1 MSKLKIGVIISST
14 RPTRFGEIPAKW
26 ILDKANERPE
36 LAAEIV
42 DLRDFDLPFFD
53 EMASNAWMPSQNPN
67 AVKWQNKISEFDGF
81 IFVVAEYNRA
91 ITGALKNAIDQAYV
105 EWNKKAFGT
114 VGYGTVGGARA
125 IENLRTIGVELQMVS
140 TRSAVHIAG
149 ADFMAVHP
157 GFGGTKT
164 LDDLEGSIGNSTK
177 DMLDQLVWWGT
188 AIKAARDEDAI
199 KTAEAAE

>member
-14 RPTRFGEIPAKW
+14 RPTRFGDLPAKW

-36 LAAEIV
+36 IDAELV

-53 EMASNAWMPSQNPN
+53 EVASNAWAPSQNAN
-67 AVKWQNKISEFDGF
+67 AVKWQNKIGEFDGY

-105 EWNKKAFGT
+105 EWNNKTFGA
-114 VGYGTVGGARA
+114 VGYGSVGGARA
-125 IENLRTIGVELQMVS
+125 IENLRTIGVELQMAS

-149 ADFMAVHP
+149 ADFMSVHP
-157 GFGGTKT
+157 GFGGTKAISEI
-164 LDDLEGSIGNSTK
+164 EGAIGNSAK
-177 DMLDQLVWWGT
+177 DMLDQLVWWGNAT
-188 AIKAARDEDAI
+188 KAARKSDSV
-199 KTAEAAE
+199 TAVAAE

>member
-14 RPTRFGEIPAKW
+14 RPTRFGEKPAQW

-36 LAAEIV
+36 IDAEIV
-42 DLRDFDLPFFD
+42 DLRDFQLPFFD
-53 EMASNAWMPSQNPN
+53 EMASNAWMPSQNAE
-67 AVKWQNKISEFDGF
+67 AVRWQNKISEFDGF

-91 ITGALKNAIDQAYV
+91 ITGALKNALDQAYV
-105 EWNKKAFGT
+105 NLNKKAFGA

-125 IENLRTIGVELQMVS
+125 IENLRTIGIELQMAS

-157 GFGGTKT
+157 GFGGTKAIS
-164 LDDLEGSIGNSTK
+164 EIEASIGNSAK
-177 DMLDQLVWWGT
+177 DMLDQLIWWGEAAKSAREDDAAT
-188 AIKAARDEDAI
+188 AKAAE
-199 KTAEAAE
+199 

>member
-26 ILDKANERPE
+26 ILGKANERPE
-36 LAAEIV
+36 IEAEIV

-53 EMASNAWMPSQNPN
+53 EVASNAWAPSQNAE
-67 AVKWQNKISEFDGF
+67 AVRWQNKVSEYDGY

-91 ITGALKNAIDQAYV
+91 ITGALKNAIDQAYTN
-105 EWNKKAFGT
+105 WNKKAFGA
-114 VGYGTVGGARA
+114 VGYGSVGGARA
-125 IENLRTIGVELQMVS
+125 IENLRTIGVELQMAS

-149 ADFMAVHP
+149 ADFMSVHP

-164 LDDLEGSIGNSTK
+164 LADIESAIGNSAN
-177 DMLDQLVWWGT
+177 DMLDQLVWWGE
-188 AIKAARDEDAI
+188 AAKAARENEAVA
-199 KTAEAAE
+199 KAAE

>member
-14 RPTRFGEIPAKW
+14 RPTRFGEKPAQW

-36 LAAEIV
+36 IDAEIV
-42 DLRDFDLPFFD
+42 DLRDFQLPFFD
-53 EMASNAWMPSQNPN
+53 EMASNAWMPSQNAE
-67 AVKWQNKISEFDGF
+67 AVRWQNKISEFDGF

-91 ITGALKNAIDQAYV
+91 ITGALKNALDQAYV
-105 EWNKKAFGT
+105 NWNKKAFGA

-125 IENLRTIGVELQMVS
+125 IENLRTIGIELQMVS

-157 GFGGTKT
+157 GFGGTKSLT
-164 LDDLEGSIGNSTK
+164 EIEGSIGNSAK
-177 DMLDQLVWWGT
+177 DMLDQLIWWGE
-188 AIKAARDEDAI
+188 AAKAAREEDAAAA
-199 KTAEAAE
+199 KAAE